1 MATDW
6 VLWSCGRFV
15 SLGHSTAGWCQA
27 GRVRGREWQCLA
39 PPGGTLG
46 GTLGGFNTLSGT
58 IIGTGLVT
66 WYRELKLTNN
76 GNPQVTWN
84 MEHLPMTHWN
94 LKANKG
100 LSLNSNVDQIDVPQP
115 LLVDI

>member
-1 MATDW
+1 MPGTPRW
-6 VLWSCGRFV
+6 Y
-15 SLGHSTAGWCQA
+15 T
-27 GRVRGREWQCLA
+27 
-39 PPGGTLG
+39 GGTLG
-46 GTLGGFNTLSGT
+46 GTQGLGSTLGGFKTLSGT

-100 LSLNSNVDQIDVPQP
+100 LSLNPNVDQIDVPQP